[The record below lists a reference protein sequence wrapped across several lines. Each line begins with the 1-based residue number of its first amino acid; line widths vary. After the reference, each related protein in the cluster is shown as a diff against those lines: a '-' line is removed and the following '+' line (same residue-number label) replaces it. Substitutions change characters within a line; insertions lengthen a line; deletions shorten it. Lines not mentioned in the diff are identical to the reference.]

1 MLRAAMPTK
10 PAPPS
15 AADVEQRK
23 LLTALLLA
31 KLSAAD
37 ALDLGA
43 STLDV
48 AEVIFGADPELLAI
62 VRRHLGG

>member
-10 PAPPS
+10 PAPPTAS
-15 AADVEQRK
+15 EVKQRK
-23 LLTALLLA
+23 LLSALLLA
-31 KLSAAD
+31 KLSAEEAI
-37 ALDLGA
+37 DLGA

-48 AEVIFGADPELLAI
+48 AEAILGSDPDLVAV